1 MINFFPNYKIIFY
14 LTNFFLIILYI
25 FPGSLPGLV
34 FYGDK
39 EIQPQITPDFILSSN
54 HFFVF
59 ILISIIGFFTYA
71 KSKKI
76 KYLVIYLIFLS
87 TILEIFHLIIPN
99 RSFEWLDLFGNLF
112 GVLVVIF
119 IYNLINNHGVF
130 KK

>member
-1 MINFFPNYKIIFY
+1 MINFFPNNKIIFY

-76 KYLVIYLIFLS
+76 KYLVIYLILLS

>member
-1 MINFFPNYKIIFY
+1 MINFFHNNKIIFY
-14 LTNFFLIILYI
+14 LTNFFLIVLYI

-112 GVLVVIF
+112 GVIVVILSR
-119 IYNLINNHGVF
+119 NLINKYEDF

>member
-59 ILISIIGFFTYA
+59 ILISIIGFSTYA

-76 KYLVIYLIFLS
+76 KYLVIYLILLS

-99 RSFEWLDLFGNLF
+99 RSFEWSDLFGNLF

>member
-1 MINFFPNYKIIFY
+1 MINFFHNNKIIFY
-14 LTNFFLIILYI
+14 LTNFFLIVLYI

-76 KYLVIYLIFLS
+76 KYLLIYLIFLS

>member
-1 MINFFPNYKIIFY
+1 MINFFHNNKIIFY

-59 ILISIIGFFTYA
+59 ILISIIGFSTYA

-76 KYLVIYLIFLS
+76 KYLVIYLILLS

-99 RSFEWLDLFGNLF
+99 RSFEWSDLFGNLF

>member
-1 MINFFPNYKIIFY
+1 MINFFHNNKIIFY
-14 LTNFFLIILYI
+14 LTNFFLIVLYI

>member
-1 MINFFPNYKIIFY
+1 MSKN
-14 LTNFFLIILYI
+14 LA
-25 FPGSLPGLV
+25 
-34 FYGDK
+34 
-39 EIQPQITPDFILSSN
+39 
-54 HFFVF
+54 
-59 ILISIIGFFTYA
+59 SIA

-76 KYLVIYLIFLS
+76 KYLVIYLILLS